1 MVHGTFFPFLWQQPR
16 PNLITYNFISP
27 HGHGQQK
34 RSNAVS
40 GVRYGLRADEPT
52 VLRVQS
58 PLFGV
63 RLSVPT
69 SRTQLNN
76 LYNRLP
82 ISLPIDFGIQNVI
95 GTFPFG
101 RGVHY
106 DEPADA
112 YDAKYLRQPIPLPA
126 AQPSDFFLRTP
137 LNPGLLPDKLPRP
150 KVSPNFLIP
159 GNILFRT
166 QSSPPK
172 PFPSP
177 EVPPNFLI
185 PPNILIKAQPPTP
198 PPPRSYTPFNIPYP
212 FNFRML

>member
-27 HGHGQQK
+27 HGQHK
-34 RSNAVS
+34 RSNSVS
-40 GVRYGLRADEPT
+40 AVRYSLRADDPT
-52 VLRVQS
+52 VLRAQS
-58 PLFGV
+58 PLLGV
-63 RLSVPT
+63 RLSVPN

-76 LYNRLP
+76 LFNRQP
-82 ISLPIDFGIQNVI
+82 NSLPIDFGIQNVF
-95 GTFPFG
+95 GTFPFV

-112 YDAKYLRQPIPLPA
+112 YAANYIRQPIPLPT

-137 LNPGLLPDKLPRP
+137 LNPGLLPDKLARP
-150 KVSPNFLIP
+150 EVSPNFWIP
-159 GNILFRT
+159 GNILFRA
-166 QSSPPK
+166 QPSPPR

-177 EVPPNFLI
+177 EVPPKFLI
-185 PPNILIKAQPPTP
+185 PPNILFKAQPPP

-212 FNFRML
+212 FNFRIL